1 MSVFISLFPLSL
13 SLSLSNSI
21 SLCTVKPEYSD
32 QLWDSKKLAV
42 VQRRPLLGGSKNE
55 NDKQQVVHA
64 DTLTSQEQMIPCH
77 ELLRARLFFVSD
89 MICLIYTKGFGK
101 T

>member
-1 MSVFISLFPLSL
+1 MFV
-13 SLSLSNSI
+13 N
-21 SLCTVKPEYSD
+21 TVKPEYND
-32 QLWDSKKLAV
+32 QPWDSKKVAV

-55 NDKQQVVHA
+55 QQAVHA
-64 DTLTSQEQMIPCH
+64 DPLTSQEQMLHRH

-89 MICLIYTKGFGK
+89 LICTKGFAK

>member
-1 MSVFISLFPLSL
+1 MLSFEY
-13 SLSLSNSI
+13 
-21 SLCTVKPEYSD
+21 TVKPEYND
-32 QLWDSKKLAV
+32 QPWDSKKVAV

-55 NDKQQVVHA
+55 NDKQQAVHA
-64 DTLTSQEQMIPCH
+64 DPLTSQEQMLPRR

-89 MICLIYTKGFGK
+89 LICTKGFAK